1 VAIGCTEQYHRDAA
15 YDAHQPYY
23 IISKR
28 SAIPLCDKKIKTDQ
42 YEKKKDNMPLTSKES
57 SRE

>member
-1 VAIGCTEQYHRDAA
+1 MHPVIAKKNR
-15 YDAHQPYY
+15 
-23 IISKR
+23 KR